1 MGGEES
7 RVVAGKGERWV
18 DDSRRRGGFLNHIH
32 ALQHRCI
39 VGHCSHQW
47 FMERCIV
54 LQQGGCKQYLQCTRR
69 LGRNWVWDI
78 AVGVGK
84 RERETRYRPSGK
96 ILLLLFAERWLAP
109 VYESLHS
116 TSKVAMV
123 VKCISSLCPSDQ
135 VDVMRR
141 WLPYIQTWR
150 VKRSADWPTTLSYL
164 RPSAASP
171 AIATTASLHNIMLH
185 INNAIMRLCFWLQTK
200 E

>member
-123 VKCISSLCPSDQ
+123 VKCISSLCPSSWCNEK
-135 VDVMRR
+135 V
-141 WLPYIQTWR
+141 
-150 VKRSADWPTTLSYL
+150 
-164 RPSAASP
+164 
-171 AIATTASLHNIMLH
+171 ASLHTNLEGEEIS
-185 INNAIMRLCFWLQTK
+185 RLTNHFVILEAFGC
-200 E
+200 